1 MAQYVLW
8 TALAAEGCDYNL
20 QHINPVIDAAVKDH
34 WDIDMEWRL
43 TGQLVFGGK
52 KEGWKE
58 NLKEKVNYYE
68 VEERY
73 IVL

>member
-8 TALAAEGCDYNL
+8 TALAAEGCGRNL
-20 QHINPVIDAAVKDH
+20 QHFNPVIDAAVKDH

-43 TGQLVFGGK
+43 TAQLVLGGK

-58 NLKEKVNYYE
+58 NLKEKFNYYE

-73 IVL
+73 RVL